1 MWLLFYLMSKY
12 VKLLLQ
18 NGEVLTFEIITP
30 YPIDYPI
37 MCSIAENRL
46 AAELDFHKMRILAEN
61 YRPVYHDKQ
70 KIVSM
75 KVSANN
81 IKVYLLIEPEAE
93 ECVNLID
100 IWSGFMQMGYCE
112 VLKSNLFK

>member
-1 MWLLFYLMSKY
+1 MWLLFYVMSKY

-46 AAELDFHKMRILAEN
+46 AAELDFQKMRILAEN
-61 YRPVYHDKQ
+61 YRPVYNDGNR
-70 KIVSM
+70 IISM
-75 KVSANN
+75 CVGVNN
-81 IKVYLLIEPEAE
+81 ITVYLLNEPTDE
-93 ECVNLID
+93 EMQRIID
-100 IWSGFMQMGYCE
+100 LWSLSMQMGYCE
-112 VLKSNLFK
+112 VKRSNIF

>member
-1 MWLLFYLMSKY
+1 MTKY
-12 VKLLLQ
+12 VKLLLETG
-18 NGEVLTFEIITP
+18 GEKYFEVSNAKW
-30 YPIDYPI
+30 DYPI
-37 MCSIAENRL
+37 MCSDAENNL

>member
-1 MWLLFYLMSKY
+1 M
-12 VKLLLQ
+12 KLLLQ
-18 NGEVLTFEIITP
+18 TGEEKYFEVINAKC
-30 YPIDYPI
+30 DYPI
-37 MCSIAENRL
+37 MCSDAENNL

-61 YRPVYHDKQ
+61 YTPVYNNNQ
-70 KIVSM
+70 KIISM

-81 IKVYLLIEPEAE
+81 IKIYLLIDPEAE

-112 VLKSNLFK
+112 VLHINLFK